1 MEPLNRYGFKPLSKS
16 TIIFYLL
23 CSIFLAYIIV
33 IALVENSPYKTI
45 ILLIVSFALILFFLS
60 ISIICSNR
68 KIFLFFNS
76 YMLYR
81 ENLNFI
87 ELIKLILIYKKT
99 EQIEYFLDRKNYIS
113 IASLEIQIKNID
125 KILTDEKGV
134 ETTFILTFNDQQS
147 FTFCLEDTKEAYLQ
161 FLTPFINYH
170 VNILD
175 PYNLID
181 GLYQPLRLS
190 EYLKQNL

>member
-134 ETTFILTFNDQQS
+134 ETTFILTFNDRQS

>member
-45 ILLIVSFALILFFLS
+45 ILLIISFALILFFLS

>member
-1 MEPLNRYGFKPLSKS
+1 MTAFP
-16 TIIFYLL
+16 
-23 CSIFLAYIIV
+23 
-33 IALVENSPYKTI
+33 
-45 ILLIVSFALILFFLS
+45 
-60 ISIICSNR
+60 
-68 KIFLFFNS
+68 
-76 YMLYR
+76 
-81 ENLNFI
+81 
-87 ELIKLILIYKKT
+87 
-99 EQIEYFLDRKNYIS
+99 QIEYFLDRKNYIS

-190 EYLKQNL
+190 EYIKQNL

>member
-87 ELIKLILIYKKT
+87 ELIKIILIYKKT

-134 ETTFILTFNDQQS
+134 ETTFILTFNDRQS
-147 FTFCLEDTKEAYLQ
+147 FTFCLEDTKEAYLK
-161 FLTPFINYH
+161 FLTPFIKYH

-190 EYLKQNL
+190 EYIKQNL

>member
-45 ILLIVSFALILFFLS
+45 ILLIISFALILFFLS

-134 ETTFILTFNDQQS
+134 ETTFILTFNDRQS

-190 EYLKQNL
+190 EYIKQNL